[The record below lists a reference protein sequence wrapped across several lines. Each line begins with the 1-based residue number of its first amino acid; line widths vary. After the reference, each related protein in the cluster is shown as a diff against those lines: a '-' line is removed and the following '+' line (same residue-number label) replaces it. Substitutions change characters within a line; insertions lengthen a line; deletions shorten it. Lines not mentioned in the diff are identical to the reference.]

1 VAVSAGWI
9 GLALTLAYY
18 SRSLLECCRSHV
30 NQRTQ
35 WSAPT
40 MIGEPDATDALTAKA
55 LKGMSR
61 SIKEAAQGREDL
73 ASATASL
80 LAMRSEL
87 FGKCRS
93 LMAVRTTPR
102 IVWLPPAN
110 AS

>member
-1 VAVSAGWI
+1 
-9 GLALTLAYY
+9 
-18 SRSLLECCRSHV
+18 
-30 NQRTQ
+30 
-35 WSAPT
+35 

-93 LMAVRTTPR
+93 LMAV
-102 IVWLPPAN
+102 
-110 AS
+110 